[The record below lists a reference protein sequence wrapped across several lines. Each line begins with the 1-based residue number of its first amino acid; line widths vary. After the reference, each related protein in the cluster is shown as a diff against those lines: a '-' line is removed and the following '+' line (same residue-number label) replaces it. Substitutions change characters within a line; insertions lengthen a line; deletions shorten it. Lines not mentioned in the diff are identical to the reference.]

1 MLLPRSLQPKSKRFL
16 HKPGIALEASE
27 LVDERLRLARNLH
40 DTVAQSLASLGF
52 ALDEIIGR
60 ESISP
65 DDRKLVRSARI
76 EIIGIIDQLRDEI
89 HSLRRFENLSL
100 AEWIRG
106 EIDLPIDY
114 SSDFFG
120 PWSDDRYEHIGYL
133 VIELIN
139 NAIAHQ
145 GVRSLRIKEEANALE
160 ISFER
165 AELSQRVKESKERS
179 FGLIGVRER
188 LEQINGQLIEGESGF
203 LIRW

>member
-16 HKPGIALEASE
+16 HKPSIALEASG

-65 DDRKLVRSARI
+65 DDRKLVRAARI
-76 EIIGIIDQLRDEI
+76 EIIEIIDQLRDEI

-100 AEWIRG
+100 EEWIRE

-120 PWSDDRYEHIGYL
+120 PWSGDRYEHIGYL

-145 GVRSLRIKEEANALE
+145 GVRSLRIKEEESALE
-160 ISFER
+160 ISFEM
-165 AELSQRVKESKERS
+165 AEVFHRVKENKERS

-188 LEQINGQLIEGESGF
+188 LAQINGQLIEGERGF

>member
-1 MLLPRSLQPKSKRFL
+1 M

-52 ALDEIIGR
+52 ALDEII
-60 ESISP
+60 
-65 DDRKLVRSARI
+65 
-76 EIIGIIDQLRDEI
+76 DQLRDEI

-100 AEWIRG
+100 AEWIRE

-165 AELSQRVKESKERS
+165 AELSRRVKESKERS